1 MANNGLDDL
10 IKKLDRIEN
19 HLSEEI
25 APEVNE
31 LLKESV
37 RFSLIDWYNDYDP
50 QDYQRTYNF
59 MNILNNTRTIGKG
72 NLITMYV
79 DSGSMS
85 NYPGWNGY
93 GYGNSY
99 TIGKSEKYSN
109 QKLNASIA
117 FDFMFMNGE
126 HGHGK
131 WMMHQSLSPY
141 MYVDADI
148 RDGFGGRI
156 NKVINNKIEKI
167 LKG

>member
-10 IKKLDRIEN
+10 IKKLNRIEN
-19 HLSEEI
+19 HLAEEI
-25 APEVNE
+25 APDINE

-37 RFSLIDWYNDYDP
+37 RSSLIDWYNDYNP
-50 QDYQRTYNF
+50 RDYIRTNNL
-59 MNILNNTRTIGKG
+59 MNILENTRTSGKG
-72 NLITMYV
+72 NLLTMFV

-131 WMMHQSLSPY
+131 WMKHQSLPLY

-148 RDGFGGRI
+148 SNGFGGRA
-156 NKVINNKIEKI
+156 NKVINDKIGKI